1 MDPKKFK
8 EAYQRLESL
17 DDRMSH
23 KIRPRS
29 RSMAGVTADQLEDKM
44 QDLAKYTL
52 EIKEVVRDLFLAI
65 AAQPGSKAAKD

>member
-8 EAYQRLESL
+8 AAYQRLEVL
-17 DDRMSH
+17 DDLMSH
-23 KIRPRS
+23 KVRPRS
-29 RSMAGVTADQLEDKM
+29 RSMAGATADQLDERM

-65 AAQPGSKAAKD
+65 AAQPGSGPPDR